1 MTDSPGRA
9 GASGFRQ
16 SLLRKYFLAL
26 FAAAVMP
33 LLGSG
38 GMEAW
43 FGYQDQR
50 ERLDELLGVEA
61 RAAASR
67 IQSFVDGIGDQLGW
81 MVQLPW
87 SAGAEERQR
96 LDALRLLRQV
106 PAIVSL
112 TLVDGAGREQLR
124 ISRIGLNQVGS
135 LVDRSAD
142 PAVAGARMVRIWYGP
157 VTYFRDSEPF
167 MRIAVAG
174 NRAVVGV
181 AVAEI
186 NLKLIWD
193 VISAIHVGRTGH
205 AFVLDAEGRL
215 IAHPDISL
223 VLRGGD
229 AAAARPLRMLRD
241 AIRAEGRSAIGRDTA
256 GASVVAAMAVV
267 PGVDWTVIVHQ
278 PLLEAFGPIDK
289 ALRRTGALLLLGSA
303 FAGILAF
310 WLARRMTGP
319 IRQIEYGTEQIGAGH
334 FDHRIPVSSADELGR
349 LAQRF
354 NAMAGELALSQ
365 ERQERI
371 SRLRRFLA
379 PQVAELVDRTGD
391 DSLLEG
397 RRVEVAVIFCDL
409 RGFTPFSAKA
419 APDEVM
425 HVLAAYFE
433 ALGRVIT
440 EHGATLT
447 QFTGDGLMVL
457 LNAPVICPEASPTA
471 MRLAIDMQDAVQ
483 SLVAEWRHRGY
494 AIGFGVGATMGPATV
509 GQIGYENRLDYTAI
523 GPVVNLAGRL
533 CAAAEDGQIL
543 IDSAL
548 ADQVQGLFDAAPLG
562 PRVLKGFDA
571 GIEIYS
577 IVRPVP
583 NAAA

>member
-1 MTDSPGRA
+1 MTGSPVWPS
-9 GASGFRQ
+9 ASRLRR

-26 FAAAVMP
+26 FAAAVVP

-38 GMEAW
+38 GVEAW
-43 FGYQDQR
+43 FGYWDQR
-50 ERLDELLGVEA
+50 ERLDELLDVEA

-67 IQSFVDGIGDQLGW
+67 IQSFIDGIRDQLGW
-81 MVQLPW
+81 MVQLPLEV
-87 SAGAEERQR
+87 GADERQR
-96 LDALRLLRQV
+96 LDALRLMRQV

-112 TLVDGAGREQLR
+112 TLVDGAGKERLR
-124 ISRIGLNQVGS
+124 ISRVGLNQMGS
-135 LVDRSAD
+135 LADRSAD
-142 PAVAGARMVRIWYGP
+142 PAVAGARTVRVWHGP

-174 NRAVVGV
+174 NRAVVGTV
-181 AVAEI
+181 IAEI

-241 AIRAEGRSAIGRDTA
+241 AIRAAGGSAIGRDTS
-256 GASVVAAMAVV
+256 GASVIAAIAVV

-278 PLLEAFGPIDK
+278 PLLEAFVPIEK

-319 IRQIEYGTEQIGAGH
+319 IRLLEYGTEQIGAGH
-334 FDHRIPVSSADELGR
+334 FDHRIAVSSTDELGR

-371 SRLRRFLA
+371 GRLRRFLA

-391 DSLLEG
+391 ESVLEG

-419 APDEVM
+419 APEEVM
-425 HVLAAYFE
+425 HVLAAYYE

-457 LNAPVICPEASPTA
+457 VNAPVASPEPGPTA
-471 MRLAIDMQDAVQ
+471 MRLAIAMQDAVQ
-483 SLVAEWRHRGY
+483 FLIAKWRHQGH

-523 GPVVNLAGRL
+523 GPVVNLAARL
-533 CAAAEDGQIL
+533 CAAAEDAQIL
-543 IDSAL
+543 IDPVL
-548 ADQVQGLFDAAPLG
+548 AGRVQGLFETAPLG
-562 PRVLKGFDA
+562 TRLLKGFDA
-571 GIEIYS
+571 GVEIYS
-577 IVRPVP
+577 IFRRAPDITG
-583 NAAA
+583 

>member
-1 MTDSPGRA
+1 MGAPARA
-9 GASGFRQ
+9 GDHHLRG

-26 FAAAVMP
+26 FAAAVVP

-38 GMEAW
+38 ATEAW

-61 RAAASR
+61 RSAGSR
-67 IQSFVDGIGDQLGW
+67 IQSFIDGIRDQLGW

-87 SAGAEERQR
+87 EAGAEDRQR
-96 LDALRLLRQV
+96 LDALRLMRQV

-112 TLVDGAGREQLR
+112 TLVDGAGKERLS
-124 ISRIGLNQVGS
+124 ISRVGLNQMGS

-142 PAVAGARMVRIWYGP
+142 PAYAGTRMGRVWYGP
-157 VTYFRDSEPF
+157 VTYFRNSEPV

-174 NRAVVGV
+174 NRAIVGI
-181 AVAEI
+181 AIAEI

-193 VISAIHVGRTGH
+193 VISSIHVGGTGH

-241 AIRAEGRSAIGRDTA
+241 AIRAEGGSAIGRDIS
-256 GASVVAAMAVV
+256 GASLIAAMAVV

-278 PLLEAFGPIDK
+278 PLREAFGPIDT

-319 IRQIEYGTEQIGAGH
+319 IRQLEDGTERIGAGH
-334 FDHRIPVSSADELGR
+334 FEHRIAVSSADELGR

-371 SRLRRFLA
+371 ARLRRFLA

-391 DSLLEG
+391 DSVLEG

-419 APDEVM
+419 APEEVI
-425 HVLAAYFE
+425 HVLATYFE

-457 LNAPVICPEASPTA
+457 VNAPVACPEPSLTA
-471 MRLAIDMQDAVQ
+471 MRLAIAMQDAVQ
-483 SLVAEWRHRGY
+483 PLVVEWRRRDY

-523 GPVVNLAGRL
+523 GPVVNLAARL
-533 CAAAEDGQIL
+533 CAAAEDAQIL
-543 IDSAL
+543 IDAAL
-548 ADQVQGLFDAAPLG
+548 AGRIQDRIETIPLG
-562 PRVLKGFDA
+562 SRVLKGFDA

-577 IVRPVP
+577 LVRRTPV
-583 NAAA
+583 AAG